1 MFSCTDSNS
10 TIESTSV
17 QSNRLLYNLP
27 SAIRFI
33 YTVLHSRLSRQM
45 RTNSTQSGPFLN
57 LYYTHSISIY
67 SLGSCASVISSRVA
81 FLQCNSRERT
91 SIRIHDSF
99 KDYGRLLNS
108 PTINSLSWNV
118 LKMCRF
124 FLLSFEY
131 NRGAKYCKIV
141 YSRQWPGSW
150 RDF

>member
-1 MFSCTDSNS
+1 MFSCTDSNG

-33 YTVLHSRLSRQM
+33 YTVLHSRQM

-91 SIRIHDSF
+91 SIRIDDSF
-99 KDYGRLLNS
+99 KDYGSLLNS
-108 PTINSLSWNV
+108 PTINSLSRNV
-118 LKMCRF
+118 FKLCRIF
-124 FLLSFEY
+124 FTFF
-131 NRGAKYCKIV
+131 RI
-141 YSRQWPGSW
+141 
-150 RDF
+150 